1 MLKFLKFDI
10 SAEDRTGAAMGRV
23 RSELKGIRGALASV
37 SEQAART
44 GRSMRNIG
52 GGMTAAITAP
62 VAAFG
67 ASAVKAYDTQ
77 VKAEGAVQAALKS
90 TGGAAGKTL
99 GELKGLASGLQD
111 VTTYGDED
119 ILRNVTAPLL
129 TFTKIQGETFDQAQ
143 AATLDMATLLK
154 TDLKSASL
162 LVGKALNDP
171 VKGMAALSRSGVQL
185 EDGQKSLIKSLVA
198 TGDVAGAQA
207 VLLRELNVQ
216 FGEQAETAAKTP
228 LGQWDQLLGKIG
240 DVREDIGRE
249 IVPFLKPV
257 MESVSE
263 AVKWFGELDPA
274 VKKNIVVFGGIAAA
288 AGPILGVLGMATI
301 GVGGLASAFTTL
313 SAVLWAN
320 PIVAIIGAVAVG
332 ALLIYKNWDGITSYF
347 SGLWENVKTSVQSSW
362 KWIKDR
368 FDLSWNPKN
377 MIEPKW
383 NALLGFFANLGP
395 SIKAEFGLIWTSIKA
410 EVGSWPERFKN
421 FGLESAKSFVAGFG
435 VLNLPAWLGGKAG
448 GAAAEWG
455 MNFGASLREGGGVT
469 AGRNLGRSVVIGA
482 QDEIARMTDSGGF
495 KERLADTGG
504 RLVQPLTDGAKDA
517 LGIKSPSKIFQGIGS
532 DVVAGLVTGIAENG
546 NAAVDEVRSL
556 TQKITGEAKKA
567 GGFLTSLRDG
577 AKQAFSSVLT
587 GASSLRGAVSQMLGG
602 FGQRLLGSAVD
613 GLFDAIWPNAY
624 GNAFSNGRV
633 TAFANGGVVSAPTF
647 FGMRGGTGLMGEAGP
662 EGILPLARTSGGK
675 LGVHTTGGG
684 RSGMMRVEVALDV
697 PQGVTVEQ
705 VEQISGGVAVS
716 VYQAGSQAQRAA
728 MPATLSDVNE
738 RYT

>member
-23 RSELKGIRGALASV
+23 KTELRGVRGALASV
-37 SEQAART
+37 SDQARRT
-44 GRSMRNIG
+44 GKAMRNIG
-52 GGMTAAITAP
+52 AGMSAGITAP
-62 VAAFG
+62 LTFLGRDALRL
-67 ASAVKAYDTQ
+67 YDQQ
-77 VKAEGAVQAALKS
+77 VQAEGTVQQALKS
-90 TGGAAGKTL
+90 TGGAAGRTMKD
-99 GELKGLASGLQD
+99 LKGLASSLQA

-129 TFTKIQGETFDQAQ
+129 TFTKVQGETFDQAQ
-143 AATLDMATLLK
+143 ASILDMATLLK
-154 TDLKSASL
+154 MDLKSASL
-162 LVGKALNDP
+162 MVGKALNDP
-171 VKGMAALSRSGVQL
+171 AKGMAALSRSGVQFTD
-185 EDGQKSLIKSLVA
+185 EQKNMVKALMK

-207 VLLRELNVQ
+207 VILGELESQ
-216 FGEQAETAAKTP
+216 FKGQAAALADTP
-228 LGQWDQLLGKIG
+228 MGKWQQLSNAIG
-240 DVREDIGRE
+240 DVKEQLGE
-249 IVPFLKPV
+249 QIVPFLTPLVEKV
-257 MESVSE
+257 GE
-263 AVKWFGELDPA
+263 AVKWFSELDPA

-288 AGPILGVLGMATI
+288 VGPVLGILGMATL
-301 GVGGLASAFTTL
+301 GVTSLAGAFGTL
-313 SAVLWAN
+313 GAVLWAN

-332 ALLIYKNWDGITSYF
+332 ALLIYKNWDGLAGYF
-347 SGLWENVKTSVQSSW
+347 TTLMEEVKTAIYSPW

-368 FDLSWNPKN
+368 LDLTFNPHN
-377 MIEPKW
+377 MIKPEW
-383 NALLGFFANLGP
+383 NKIPAFFTGLGP
-395 SIKAEFGLIWTSIKA
+395 QIMTAFSNIWTSIKA
-410 EVGSWPERFKN
+410 EVTLWPQRMRETGVEMATKFLD
-421 FGLESAKSFVAGFG
+421 GLSSLNPSSYFV
-435 VLNLPAWLGGKAG
+435 GKAAG
-448 GAAAEWG
+448 DAVGWGLSLGVSLRQGDAAA
-455 MNFGASLREGGGVT
+455 S
-469 AGRNLGRSVVIGA
+469 GRGLGEAV
-482 QDEIARMTDSGGF
+482 
-495 KERLADTGG
+495 
-504 RLVQPLTDGAKDA
+504 TDGAKDA

-532 DVVAGLVTGIAENG
+532 DVVAGLVTGISENG

-684 RSGMMRVEVALDV
+684 RSGVMRVEVALDV

>member
-23 RSELKGIRGALASV
+23 KTELRGVRGALKNV
-37 SEQAART
+37 SDQARRT
-44 GRSMRNIG
+44 GKAMRNIG
-52 GGMTAAITAP
+52 AGMSAGITAP
-62 VAAFG
+62 LTFLGRDAIRL
-67 ASAVKAYDTQ
+67 YDQQ
-77 VKAEGAVQAALKS
+77 VQAEGTVQQALKS
-90 TGGAAGKTL
+90 TGGAAGRTMKD
-99 GELKGLASGLQD
+99 LKGLASSLQA

-129 TFTKIQGETFDQAQ
+129 TFTKVQGDTFDRAQ
-143 AATLDMATLLK
+143 ASVLDMATLLK
-154 TDLKSASL
+154 MDLKSASL
-162 LVGKALNDP
+162 MVGKALNDP
-171 VKGMAALSRSGVQL
+171 AKGMAALSRSGVQFTD
-185 EDGQKSLIKSLVA
+185 EQKNMVKALIK

-207 VLLRELNVQ
+207 VILGELESQ
-216 FGEQAETAAKTP
+216 FKGQAAALADTP
-228 LGQWDQLLGKIG
+228 MGKWQQLSNAIG
-240 DVREDIGRE
+240 DVKEQLGE
-249 IVPFLKPV
+249 QIVPFLTPLVEKV
-257 MESVSE
+257 GE
-263 AVKWFGELDPA
+263 AVKWFSDLDPA
-274 VKKNIVVFGGIAAA
+274 VKKNIVVIGGLAAVV
-288 AGPILGVLGMATI
+288 GPILGVLGMATL
-301 GVGGLASAFTTL
+301 GVTSLAGAFGTL

-320 PIVAIIGAVAVG
+320 PIIAIIGAVAIG
-332 ALLIYKNWDGITSYF
+332 ALLIYRNWDGITAYF
-347 SGLWENVKTSVQSSW
+347 SKLWEGVKDTVFGAWQ
-362 KWIKDR
+362 WIKQR
-368 FDLSWNPKN
+368 FDLSWNPAN
-377 MIEPKW
+377 MIRPKW
-383 NALLGFFANLGP
+383 NAILGFFANLGP
-395 SIKAEFGLIWTSIKA
+395 SIQAEFVVIWDAIKA
-410 EVGSWPERFKN
+410 EVSSWPGR
-421 FGLESAKSFVAGFG
+421 FVAFG
-435 VLNLPAWLGGKAG
+435 VE
-448 GAAAEWG
+448 AAKGFFTGWWSAEGWKSGWNKGSGWG
-455 MNFGASLREGGGVT
+455 REVVDGVGSGVRNGYGQT
-469 AGRNLGRSVVIGA
+469 ENAGRGLGEAV
-482 QDEIARMTDSGGF
+482 
-495 KERLADTGG
+495 
-504 RLVQPLTDGAKDA
+504 TDGAKDA

-684 RSGMMRVEVALDV
+684 RGGVMRVEVALDV